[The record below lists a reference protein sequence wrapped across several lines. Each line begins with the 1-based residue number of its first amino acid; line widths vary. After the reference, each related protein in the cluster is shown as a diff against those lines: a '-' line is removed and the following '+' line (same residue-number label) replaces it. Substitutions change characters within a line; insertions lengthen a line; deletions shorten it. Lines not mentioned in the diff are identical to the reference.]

1 MGKKFTIRKKLYLLA
16 TVFALVFISLQ
27 IITFLYSKNIKK
39 NWNKF
44 DNVVETKMSLL
55 SKIKDDFGYGGAIHS
70 YKNYLVRGENKYL
83 VTFNKKYKQFIKHKN
98 EYLNLKDISLFEIN
112 NLKVIASA
120 FYEYKVNS
128 AQIKEL
134 LYSNK
139 GVKYIDSIV
148 KIDDSFALRAMKNL
162 NLYYTNIRHNT
173 TKQIQNSIENMY
185 KISLF
190 VIFLIIILIG
200 IISIYFEKTIAQ
212 PLIQIEEG
220 LISFFKFL
228 SNKKNKIEPILIKGN
243 DEFGLMAKSIN
254 KNIILATNLH
264 NNIRVKNNELN
275 SLICS
280 YGKNIIASKSDLNG
294 IITYVSQ
301 AFEDI
306 SGYAQEELIGAS
318 HNIVRHPDTANSV
331 FEKLWTT
338 IKNEQVWEGELKN
351 RKKNGE
357 YYLVRATVAPLYDE
371 NDKHVG
377 YSSIREDITDSKEVE
392 VLNEQLDVY
401 KKHLETKVKKSTTQI
416 QELLVEIEDTQKEV
430 VFTMGAI
437 GERRSEET
445 GNHVKRV
452 AEYSKLFALYYG
464 IDEKNAEL
472 LKQASPMH
480 DIGKVGISDAILNKK
495 GKLTKEEHVSMQEHS
510 VLGFNM
516 LKSSNR
522 PLLKIAAIV
531 ANEHHEKYDGSGYP
545 QGLRGEEIHIY
556 GRITAVADVFDALGS
571 NRCYK
576 KAWDDEKIFKMFK
589 EERAKHFD
597 PKLVDIFFENLD
609 EFLAI
614 RNKFSD

>member
-1 MGKKFTIRKKLYLLA
+1 MGKKFTIRKKLYSLA
-16 TVFALVFISLQ
+16 TIFSVIFISLQ
-27 IITFLYSKNIKK
+27 IITFLYSKNIQK

-44 DNVVETKMSLL
+44 DNVVETKMNLL

-70 YKNYLVRGENKYL
+70 YKNYLIRGENKYL
-83 VTFNKKYKQFIKHKN
+83 VTFNKKYNQFVKHKN
-98 EYLNLKDISLFEIN
+98 EYLHLEGIGLFEIN
-112 NLKVIASA
+112 NLKEIESI
-120 FYEYKVNS
+120 FLQYKINS
-128 AQIKEL
+128 ARIKEL
-134 LYSNK
+134 LYTNK
-139 GVKYIDSIV
+139 SVKYIDSIV

-162 NLYYTNIRHNT
+162 NLYYTDIRHNT
-173 TKQIQNSIENMY
+173 TKQIQNSIQNMY

-212 PLIQIEEG
+212 PLIEIEEG

-306 SGYAQEELIGAS
+306 SGYTQVELIGSS

-331 FEKLWTT
+331 FEKLWNT
-338 IKNEQVWEGELKN
+338 IKNEQVWEGEIKN

-357 YYLVRATVAPLYDE
+357 YYLVRATVSPIYDE

-416 QELLVEIEDTQKEV
+416 QELLEEIEDTQKEV

-452 AEYSKLFALYYG
+452 AEYSKLFALYCG
-464 IDEKNAEL
+464 IEEKNAEL

-495 GKLTKEEHVSMQEHS
+495 GKLTQEERVSMQEHS
-510 VLGFNM
+510 VLGYNM
-516 LKSSNR
+516 LKSSTR

-545 QGLRGEEIHIY
+545 QGLVGEEIHIY

-597 PKLVDIFFENLD
+597 PKLIDIFFENLD